1 MSNLVLVIQDVTFAM
16 LKKKLIGEQPTV
28 AQTNNFYMELDTTL
42 AKDVDKMDRLS
53 KASGQ
58 FLLPQDE
65 MLFSNENYNQVYTEV
80 KYHSLCLIVFSIY
93 FVCFFSSLPS
103 RRTLFPGT
111 LKDLLSSSHVS
122 FLFHSNLTR
131 TRPLQSATSPKT

>member
-80 KYHSLCLIVFSIY
+80 KYHSLCLIVFSR
-93 FVCFFSSLPS
+93 FSFFQSISYIFPS
-103 RRTLFPGT
+103 FPSLFP
-111 LKDLLSSSHVS
+111 SHFS
-122 FLFHSNLTR
+122 
-131 TRPLQSATSPKT
+131 